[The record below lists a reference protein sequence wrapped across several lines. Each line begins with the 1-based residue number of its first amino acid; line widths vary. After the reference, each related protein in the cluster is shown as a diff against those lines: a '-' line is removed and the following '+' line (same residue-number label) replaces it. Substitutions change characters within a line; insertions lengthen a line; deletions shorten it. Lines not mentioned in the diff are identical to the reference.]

1 MHAIDEG
8 GSPRRESSLDFDR
21 ERSHNMSA
29 DWDLQGTP
37 GPGQYDNDKKPTV
50 PVPAF
55 TFASSGRD
63 TQAKMYIGKLHSEA
77 AGESISA
84 GPAQYNCS
92 RDFATGLL
100 VDVSEAR
107 KGSAMVLSKVKK
119 GVTKGIG
126 MPLSTR

>member
-1 MHAIDEG
+1 MRAIDEG
-8 GSPRRESSLDFDR
+8 GGLHPESSLDFDPD
-21 ERSHNMSA
+21 RSHNMS
-29 DWDLQGTP
+29 DWMDLQGTP
-37 GPGQYDNDKKPTV
+37 GPGQYENEKTPRM

-63 TQAKMYIGKLHSEA
+63 TQAKMYIGKLHAEA

-100 VDVSEAR
+100 EDVCKIR
-107 KGSAMVLSKVKK
+107 KNSAGVLSKVKK